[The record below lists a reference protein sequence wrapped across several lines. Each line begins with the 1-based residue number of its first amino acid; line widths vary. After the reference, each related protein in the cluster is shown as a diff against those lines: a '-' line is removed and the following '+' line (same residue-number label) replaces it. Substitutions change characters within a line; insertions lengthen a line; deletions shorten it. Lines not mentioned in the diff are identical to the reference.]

1 MANYNSKSFYNKKG
15 NNGGFFYNGASY
27 FVLLN
32 LQEIVS
38 ASEDFT
44 KYFVSIILS
53 EKNLNAIDLISAFSF
68 YNQSE
73 KFSFVEDPKISVL
86 FNVLESANIKDIF
99 VKLLV
104 LAYLKDQV
112 SFLDKV
118 SSFAKILSTE
128 NINAK
133 EIVDLESF
141 FNLLEQYDL
150 TEIEMTYLVYL
161 MLHDNLGMTDRE
173 PKTAVSDFIVGI
185 SDGFDNAY
193 DWLIPF
199 GLKIDWSSSTIQVMP
214 ETEITAVEM
223 PGIDGSIVEDTV
235 YKDRLF
241 QIVGFSEQ
249 GLTREQKEELKAN
262 IAEVLNATKYQEKKL
277 TIQSRGTSFDVR
289 YDGQANITEG
299 PSYVKAT
306 IPFRAQP
313 YGYESFENELIGTGL
328 IDNYGVAPLGVV
340 HNISGPIT
348 NPSFSVG
355 TYEYSWIGTVPSD
368 KTLVIDQNMLTCY
381 LVDSFGNKENA
392 MRNFNGKFYK
402 IPAGQSA
409 VLNADEETAAN
420 MITQW
425 RIKVLW

>member
-1 MANYNSKSFYNKKG
+1 MANYNFGAIYNTKG
-15 NNGGFFYNGASY
+15 NEGGFFYNGVSY
-27 FVLLN
+27 FILLN
-32 LQEIVS
+32 LQETVS
-38 ASEDFT
+38 TKEDFT

-53 EKNLNAIDLISAFSF
+53 EKSLNSVDFISLFSLYNQPEQFSF
-68 YNQSE
+68 SE
-73 KFSFVEDPKISVL
+73 ESKISVL
-86 FNVLESANIKDIF
+86 FNLLENANIKDGFI
-99 VKLLV
+99 KLIV
-104 LAYLKDQV
+104 LAFLKDQF
-112 SFLDKV
+112 SFLEKV
-118 SSFAKILSTE
+118 NSLAEILSSE
-128 NINAK
+128 NINLE

-141 FNLLEQYDL
+141 FNLLEQYNL
-150 TEIEMTYLVYL
+150 TEIEMTYFVYL
-161 MLHDNLGMTDRE
+161 MLNDRLGMTDRE

-185 SDGFDNAY
+185 SDGLDNAY

-249 GLTREQKEELKAN
+249 GLTREQKEELKSN

-313 YGYESFENELIGTGL
+313 YGYESFENELQGIGL

-340 HNISGPIT
+340 FNISGPIS
-348 NPSFSVG
+348 NPSFTLE
-355 TYEYSWIGTVPSD
+355 TYSYSWNGTVPSG

-381 LVDSFGNKENA
+381 LVDDFGNKENA
-392 MRNFNGKFYK
+392 MKNFNGKFYK

-409 VLNADEETAAN
+409 VLNADDETAAK

-425 RIKVLW
+425 KIKVLW

>member
-15 NNGGFFYNGASY
+15 NNGGFFYNGESY
-27 FVLLN
+27 FVLIN
-32 LQEIVS
+32 LQEVVN
-38 ASEDFT
+38 ANEDFT
-44 KYFVSIILS
+44 KFFVSMILTENPIKIIDVIVNSSL
-53 EKNLNAIDLISAFSF
+53 

-73 KFSFVEDPKISVL
+73 YFYFSENAKVSAL
-86 FNVLESANIKDIF
+86 FDVLENAGIKDEFI
-99 VKLLV
+99 KLT
-104 LAYLKDQV
+104 AIAFLKDQT
-112 SFLDKV
+112 SFLERLNL
-118 SSFAKILSTE
+118 FANILVDQ
-128 NINAK
+128 NVNLK
-133 EIVDLESF
+133 EIYDIKSF
-141 FNLLEQYDL
+141 FKLLDQYNFED
-150 TEIEMTYLVYL
+150 IKMTYFVYAL
-161 MLHDNLGMTDRE
+161 LHDMFGITDRD

-185 SDGFDNAY
+185 SDGLDNAY

-313 YGYESFENELIGTGL
+313 YGYESFESELRGTGL
-328 IDNYGVAPLGVV
+328 IDNYGVAPLGAV

-355 TYEYSWIGTVPSD
+355 TYEYSWIGTVPSG
-368 KTLVIDQNMLTCY
+368 KTLVVDQNMLTCY
-381 LVDSFGNKENA
+381 IVDSFGRKENA
-392 MRNFNGKFYK
+392 MKNFSGKFYK

-409 VLNADEETAAN
+409 VINANSSTASK

>member
-27 FVLLN
+27 FVLIN
-32 LQEIVS
+32 LQEVVN
-38 ASEDFT
+38 ANEDFT
-44 KYFVSIILS
+44 KFFVSMILT
-53 EKNLNAIDLISAFSF
+53 ENQVTILDLITNASL
-68 YNQSE
+68 YNQSDYFT
-73 KFSFVEDPKISVL
+73 FSESPKVSSL
-86 FNVLESANIKDIF
+86 FNVLENAGIKDEFI
-99 VKLLV
+99 KLIV
-104 LAYLKDQV
+104 LAFLKDQFN
-112 SFLDKV
+112 FLEEV
-118 SSFAKILSTE
+118 RYFAEILSKE
-128 NINAK
+128 NIDIK
-133 EIVDLESF
+133 EIVDLKTF
-141 FNLLEQYDL
+141 FELLDKYNL
-150 TEIEMTYLVYL
+150 TEIEMTYFVYL
-161 MLHDNLGMTDRE
+161 LLHDKLGMTDRD

-185 SDGFDNAY
+185 SDGLDNAY

-199 GLKIDWSSSTIQVMP
+199 GLKIDWATTTIQVMP

-249 GLTREQKEELKAN
+249 GLTREQKEELKSN

-313 YGYESFENELIGTGL
+313 YGYESFENELRGNGL
-328 IDNYGVAPLGVV
+328 IDNYGVAPLGAV

-348 NPSFSVG
+348 NPSFTVG
-355 TYEYSWIGTVPSD
+355 TYEYSWRGTVPSG

-381 LVDSFGNKENA
+381 LVDDFGNKENA
-392 MRNFNGKFYK
+392 MKNFSGKFYK
-402 IPAGQSA
+402 IPAGQSL
-409 VLNADEETAAN
+409 VLNADEKTEPN
-420 MITQW
+420 IITQW

>member
-32 LQEIVS
+32 LQETVN
-38 ASEDFT
+38 ANEDFT

-53 EKNLNAIDLISAFSF
+53 EKSVNATDLISLFSL

-73 KFSFVEDPKISVL
+73 QFSFSEKSKISVL
-86 FNVLESANIKDIF
+86 FNVLENENIKDSFI
-99 VKLLV
+99 KLLV

-118 SSFAKILSTE
+118 SSFADILVSE
-128 NINAK
+128 NINVE

-141 FNLLEQYDL
+141 FYLLEKYNL
-150 TEIEMTYLVYL
+150 TDIKMTYLVYL

-185 SDGFDNAY
+185 SDGLDNAY

-199 GLKIDWSSSTIQVMP
+199 GLKIDWATTTIQVMP

-328 IDNYGVAPLGVV
+328 IDNYGVAPLGAV

-355 TYEYSWIGTVPSD
+355 TYEYSWSGTVPIG

-392 MRNFNGKFYK
+392 MKNFNGKFYK

-409 VLNADEETAAN
+409 VLNADEETASN